1 MNSTQ
6 HLHTQDATWR
16 SGVARARVLS
26 CSASTVIGNGHAYI
40 AKPAGMATFPVHGPA
55 RRGAP
60 PQ

>member
-1 MNSTQ
+1 MSTRT

-16 SGVARARVLS
+16 SGVARARLHS
-26 CSASTVIGNGHAYI
+26 CPVTTVDGNGNVYI
-40 AKPAGMATFPVHGPA
+40 AKPAAMAAFPVLGPP